1 MIQMVTSGALVRCKN
16 TQKLGIVMT
25 KPKEKPMKMSP
36 TVTAL
41 VMVVDVLWNDVGFE
55 LDVEVAT
62 LERIDR
68 NIRRY

>member
-1 MIQMVTSGALVRCKN
+1 MVQMITNGALVRCKN

-25 KPKEKPMKMSP
+25 NPKERPMKMAP
-36 TVTAL
+36 NVTAL
-41 VMVVDVLWNDVGFE
+41 VMCVDVLWNDVGFE

-62 LERIDR
+62 LERIDK

>member
-1 MIQMVTSGALVRCKN
+1 MIQMVTNGALVRCKN

-41 VMVVDVLWNDVGFE
+41 VMVVDVLWNDEGFE